1 MANIA
6 HLMARRLPVNA
17 LDLLRHIG
25 EFSGSRGVR
34 AYLVGGS
41 VRDLLIPGQTVH
53 DLDVTLQGASESLF
67 EDIAES
73 IDGTLVKRSQFT
85 TAGILVSGQT
95 VDLAMTRG
103 ESYPAPGSLPVV
115 RPGSLSEDLARR
127 DFTINSMAVSL
138 AAGTW
143 GHLLDPHGG
152 WQDVRGRRLRILHRD
167 SFRDDPTRLLRAA
180 RYSARLRLTLSV
192 ETEDAL
198 VTAPGHIPGLSA
210 ARVRNELERVF
221 REGEAASTALALLER
236 WSALGAIHEALR
248 HLPRRW
254 EGFHQATRDMG
265 EQRTSGVA
273 YGVLGYGLTATQVDG
288 ITARLRTGARG
299 ARAMRDSA
307 HLSRLP
313 DDEIA
318 GLVTSRLVELLDPL
332 VDSGVLGFAMASGG
346 AVQARVIEYLDRHR
360 HSRTLLTGDDVIALG
375 VRSGPEVG
383 RVLRTLRTARLDGR
397 TVTRDDELALVRK
410 LIAQCPVR

>member
-6 HLMARRLPVNA
+6 HLMASRLPAKA

-25 EFSGSRGVR
+25 EFSGSRRVR

-41 VRDLLIPGQTVH
+41 VRDLLIPGQPVQ

-67 EDIAES
+67 EGIAES
-73 IDGTLVKRSQFT
+73 IDGTLVKRSRFT
-85 TAGILVSGQT
+85 TASILVSGQT

-180 RYSARLRLTLSV
+180 RYSARLRLTPSI
-192 ETEDAL
+192 EIEDAL
-198 VTAPGHIPGLSA
+198 ETAAGYIPRLSA

-236 WSALGAIHEALR
+236 WSALAAIHEALR
-248 HLPRRW
+248 YRPCRW
-254 EGFHQATRDMG
+254 EGFHPETRDMG
-265 EQRTSGVA
+265 DERTSEVA
-273 YGVLGYGLTATQVDG
+273 YGLFGYRLAATQVDG
-288 ITARLRTGARG
+288 IAARLRIGVRG

-307 HLSRLP
+307 GLSRLSA
-313 DDEIA
+313 DEIA
-318 GLVTSRLVELLDPL
+318 GLATSRLVELLDPL
-332 VDSGVLGFAMASGG
+332 VDSGVLGFAIASGG
-346 AVQARVIEYLDRHR
+346 AAQARVAEYLDRHR
-360 HSRTLLTGDDVIALG
+360 HARTLLTGDDVIALG
-375 VRSGPEVG
+375 VESGPEVG
-383 RVLRTLRTARLDGR
+383 RVLRALRMARLDGR

-410 LIAQCPVR
+410 LTAQCPVR